1 MFLANNMKKASL
13 ILLPLVLASAT
24 FIGYKSIFQLSDSAQ
39 LTSLDGEQ
47 VELSLQ
53 CYQNPNAAVVDQSG
67 EINLLVWNIY
77 KQNRD
82 SWQQSLQQFSANKQ
96 LVLLQEAS
104 MTQELREWI
113 LAAKWFGSQ
122 VDAFKAFDTTA
133 GVLNLSLSAPAKAC
147 AYTELEPW
155 LRLPK
160 SALYALYPLSNGQQL
175 AVVNIHAVNF
185 TYGTVEYQ
193 RQLEV
198 LVDELKKHQGPVI
211 VAGDFNS
218 WSEERLKVMHQ
229 ALKSVGLQEATY
241 LPDHRTQFIT
251 GLPLDH
257 VFFRGLGLEAAEAP
271 ESDASD
277 HNPILVRF
285 RLENQDV

>member
-1 MFLANNMKKASL
+1 MKKIRLLA
-13 ILLPLVLASAT
+13 LPLLIAGVVFA
-24 FIGYKSIFQLSDSAQ
+24 GYQTVFSLPQQAQ
-39 LTSLDGEQ
+39 ISSYNSGEEQ
-47 VELSLQ
+47 LSLQ
-53 CYQNPNAAVVDQSG
+53 CYNNQQAAVLD
-67 EINLLVWNIY
+67 EDNRINLLVWNIY

-82 SWQQSLQQFSANKQ
+82 TWRSRLDQYSQGKQ

-104 MTQELREWI
+104 MTPQLKEWI
-113 LAAKWFGSQ
+113 SKGQWFGSQ

-133 GVLNLSLSAPAKAC
+133 GVLNLSPDSPSKAC

-185 TYGTVEYQ
+185 TYGTEEYH
-193 RQLEV
+193 RQLKV
-198 LVDELKKHQGPVI
+198 LIDELSQHQGPVI

-218 WSEERLKVMHQ
+218 WSEQRLKVMSESLS
-229 ALKSVGLQEATY
+229 AVGLKEVNYTS
-241 LPDHRTQFIT
+241 DNRTQFIT

-257 VFFRGLGLEAAEAP
+257 VFYRGLTLEKAEAP
-271 ESDASD
+271 ISDASD
-277 HNPILVRF
+277 HNPILVTF
-285 RLENQDV
+285 HL

>member
-1 MFLANNMKKASL
+1 MKKIRLLA
-13 ILLPLVLASAT
+13 LPLLIAGVVFA
-24 FIGYKSIFQLSDSAQ
+24 GYQTVFSLPQQAQ
-39 LTSLDGEQ
+39 ISSYNSGEEQ
-47 VELSLQ
+47 LSLQ
-53 CYQNPNAAVVDQSG
+53 CYNNQQAAVLD
-67 EINLLVWNIY
+67 EDNRINLLVWNIY

-82 SWQQSLQQFSANKQ
+82 TWRSRLDQYAQGKQ

-104 MTQELREWI
+104 MTPQLKEWI
-113 LAAKWFGSQ
+113 SKGQWFGSQ

-133 GVLNLSLSAPAKAC
+133 GVLNLSPDSPSKAC

-185 TYGTVEYQ
+185 TYGTEEYH
-193 RQLEV
+193 RQLKV
-198 LVDELKKHQGPVI
+198 LVDELSQHQGPVI

-218 WSEERLKVMHQ
+218 WSEQRLKVMSESLS
-229 ALKSVGLQEATY
+229 AVGLKEVNYTS
-241 LPDHRTQFIT
+241 DNRTQFIT

-257 VFFRGLGLEAAEAP
+257 VFYRGLTLEKAEAP
-271 ESDASD
+271 ISDASD
-277 HNPILVRF
+277 HNPILVTF
-285 RLENQDV
+285 HL

>member
-1 MFLANNMKKASL
+1 MKKIRLLA
-13 ILLPLVLASAT
+13 LPLLIAGVVFA
-24 FIGYKSIFQLSDSAQ
+24 GYQTVFSLPQQAQ
-39 LTSLDGEQ
+39 ISSYNSGEEQ
-47 VELSLQ
+47 LSLQ
-53 CYQNPNAAVVDQSG
+53 CYNNEQAAVLD
-67 EINLLVWNIY
+67 EDNRINLLVWNIY

-82 SWQQSLQQFSANKQ
+82 TWRSRLDQYAQGKQ

-104 MTQELREWI
+104 MTPQLKEWI
-113 LAAKWFGSQ
+113 SKGQWFGSQ

-133 GVLNLSLSAPAKAC
+133 GVLNLSLDSPSKAC

-185 TYGTVEYQ
+185 TYGTEEYH
-193 RQLEV
+193 RQLKV
-198 LVDELKKHQGPVI
+198 LIDELSQHQGPVI

-218 WSEERLKVMHQ
+218 WSEQRLKVMSESLS
-229 ALKSVGLQEATY
+229 AVGLKEVNYTS
-241 LPDHRTQFIT
+241 DNRTQFIT

-257 VFFRGLGLEAAEAP
+257 VFYRGLKLEKAEAP
-271 ESDASD
+271 ISDASD
-277 HNPILVRF
+277 HNPILVTF
-285 RLENQDV
+285 HL

>member
-1 MFLANNMKKASL
+1 MKKIRLLA
-13 ILLPLVLASAT
+13 LPLLIAGVVFA
-24 FIGYKSIFQLSDSAQ
+24 GYQTVFSLPQQAQ
-39 LTSLDGEQ
+39 ISSYNSGEEQ
-47 VELSLQ
+47 LSLQ
-53 CYQNPNAAVVDQSG
+53 CYNNEQAAVLD
-67 EINLLVWNIY
+67 EDNRINLLVWNIY

-82 SWQQSLQQFSANKQ
+82 TWRSRLEQYAQGKQ

-104 MTQELREWI
+104 MTPQLKEWI
-113 LAAKWFGSQ
+113 SKGQWFGSQ

-133 GVLNLSLSAPAKAC
+133 GVLNLSLDSPSKAC

-185 TYGTVEYQ
+185 TYGTEEYH
-193 RQLEV
+193 RQLKV
-198 LVDELKKHQGPVI
+198 LIDELSQHQGPVI

-218 WSEERLKVMHQ
+218 WSEERFAVMSK
-229 ALKSVGLQEATY
+229 ALTSLGLEEVDYQ
-241 LPDHRTQFIT
+241 PDNRTQFVT

-257 VFFRGLGLEAAEAP
+257 VFYRGLTLETAEAP
-271 ESDASD
+271 ISDASD
-277 HNPILVRF
+277 HNPILVTF
-285 RLENQDV
+285 HL

>member
-1 MFLANNMKKASL
+1 MKKIRLLA
-13 ILLPLVLASAT
+13 LPLLIAGVVFA
-24 FIGYKSIFQLSDSAQ
+24 GYQTVFSLPQQAQ
-39 LTSLDGEQ
+39 ISSYNSGEEQ
-47 VELSLQ
+47 LSLQ
-53 CYQNPNAAVVDQSG
+53 CYNNEQAAVLD
-67 EINLLVWNIY
+67 EDNRINLLVWNIY

-82 SWQQSLQQFSANKQ
+82 TWRSRLDQYAQGKQ

-104 MTQELREWI
+104 MTPQLKEWI
-113 LAAKWFGSQ
+113 SKGQWFGSQ

-133 GVLNLSLSAPAKAC
+133 GVLNLSLDSPSKAC

-185 TYGTVEYQ
+185 TYGTEEYH
-193 RQLEV
+193 RQLKV
-198 LVDELKKHQGPVI
+198 LIDELSQHQGPVI

-218 WSEERLKVMHQ
+218 WSEQRLKVMSESLS
-229 ALKSVGLQEATY
+229 AVGLKEVNYTS
-241 LPDHRTQFIT
+241 DNRTQFIT

-257 VFFRGLGLEAAEAP
+257 VFYRGLTLEKAEAP
-271 ESDASD
+271 ISDASD
-277 HNPILVRF
+277 HNPILVTF
-285 RLENQDV
+285 HL

>member
-1 MFLANNMKKASL
+1 MKKIRLLA
-13 ILLPLVLASAT
+13 LPLLIAGVVFA
-24 FIGYKSIFQLSDSAQ
+24 GYQTVFSLPQQAQ
-39 LTSLDGEQ
+39 ISSYNSGEEQ
-47 VELSLQ
+47 LSLQ
-53 CYQNPNAAVVDQSG
+53 CYNNEQAAVLD
-67 EINLLVWNIY
+67 EDNRINLLVWNIY

-82 SWQQSLQQFSANKQ
+82 TWRSRLDQYAQGKQ

-104 MTQELREWI
+104 MTPQLKEWI
-113 LAAKWFGSQ
+113 SKGQWFGSQ

-133 GVLNLSLSAPAKAC
+133 GVLNLSLDSPSKAC

-185 TYGTVEYQ
+185 TYGTEEYH
-193 RQLEV
+193 RQLKV
-198 LVDELKKHQGPVI
+198 LVDELSQHQGPVI

-218 WSEERLKVMHQ
+218 WSEQRLKVMSESLS
-229 ALKSVGLQEATY
+229 AVGLKEVNYTS
-241 LPDHRTQFIT
+241 DNRTQFIT

-257 VFFRGLGLEAAEAP
+257 VFYRGLTLEKAEAP
-271 ESDASD
+271 ISDASD
-277 HNPILVRF
+277 HNPILVTF
-285 RLENQDV
+285 HL

>member
-1 MFLANNMKKASL
+1 MKKIRLLA
-13 ILLPLVLASAT
+13 LPLLIAGVVFA
-24 FIGYKSIFQLSDSAQ
+24 GYQTVFSLPQQAQ
-39 LTSLDGEQ
+39 ISSYNSGEEQ
-47 VELSLQ
+47 LSLQ
-53 CYQNPNAAVVDQSG
+53 CYNNEQAAVLD
-67 EINLLVWNIY
+67 EDNRINLLVWNIY

-82 SWQQSLQQFSANKQ
+82 TWRSRLDQYAQGKQ

-104 MTQELREWI
+104 MTPQLKEWI
-113 LAAKWFGSQ
+113 SKGQWFGSQ

-133 GVLNLSLSAPAKAC
+133 GVLNLSPDSPSKAC

-185 TYGTVEYQ
+185 TYGTEEYH
-193 RQLEV
+193 RQLKV
-198 LVDELKKHQGPVI
+198 LVDELSQHQGPVI

-218 WSEERLKVMHQ
+218 WSEQRLKVMSE
-229 ALKSVGLQEATY
+229 ALSAVGLKEVNYTS
-241 LPDHRTQFIT
+241 DNRTQFIT

-257 VFFRGLGLEAAEAP
+257 VFYRGLTLEKAEAP
-271 ESDASD
+271 ISDASD
-277 HNPILVRF
+277 HNPILVTF
-285 RLENQDV
+285 HL

>member
-1 MFLANNMKKASL
+1 MRKAPL
-13 ILLPLVLASAT
+13 ILLPVVIAAATLV
-24 FIGYKSIFQLSDSAQ
+24 GYKSIFQLSDTAQ
-39 LTSLDGEQ
+39 LASLSGEKI
-47 VELSLQ
+47 ELSLQ
-53 CYQNPNAAVVDQSG
+53 CYLNESAAAVDHAG

-77 KQNRD
+77 KQNREN
-82 SWQQSLQQFSANKQ
+82 WQQSLHDFSANKQ

-104 MTQELREWI
+104 MTPELRSWI
-113 LAAKWFGSQ
+113 AQEKWFGSQ
-122 VDAFKAFDTTA
+122 VDAFKAFDTSA
-133 GVLNLSLSAPAKAC
+133 GVLNLSLSSPSKAC

-160 SALYALYPLSNGQQL
+160 SALYALYPLSNGEQL

-218 WSEERLKVMHQ
+218 WSEERLKVMHK

-257 VFFRGLGLEAAEAP
+257 VFYRGLLLETAEAP

-285 RLENQDV
+285 RLEDKDV

>member
-1 MFLANNMKKASL
+1 MKKIRLLA
-13 ILLPLVLASAT
+13 LPLLIAGVVFA
-24 FIGYKSIFQLSDSAQ
+24 GYQTVFSLPQQAQ
-39 LTSLDGEQ
+39 ISSYNSGEEQ
-47 VELSLQ
+47 LSLQ
-53 CYQNPNAAVVDQSG
+53 CYNNEQAAVLD
-67 EINLLVWNIY
+67 EDNRINLLVWNIY

-82 SWQQSLQQFSANKQ
+82 TWRSRLDQYAQGKQ

-104 MTQELREWI
+104 MTPQLKEWI
-113 LAAKWFGSQ
+113 SKGQWFGSQ

-133 GVLNLSLSAPAKAC
+133 GVLNLSPDSPSKAC

-185 TYGTVEYQ
+185 TYGTEEYH
-193 RQLEV
+193 RQLKV
-198 LVDELKKHQGPVI
+198 LIDELSQHQGPVI

-218 WSEERLKVMHQ
+218 WSEQRLKVMSESLS
-229 ALKSVGLQEATY
+229 AVGLKEVNYTS
-241 LPDHRTQFIT
+241 DNRTQFIT

-257 VFFRGLGLEAAEAP
+257 VFYRGLTLEKAEAP
-271 ESDASD
+271 ISDASD
-277 HNPILVRF
+277 HNPILVTF
-285 RLENQDV
+285 HL

>member
-1 MFLANNMKKASL
+1 MKKIRLLA
-13 ILLPLVLASAT
+13 LPLLIAGVVFASYQT
-24 FIGYKSIFQLSDSAQ
+24 VFSLPQQAQ
-39 LTSLDGEQ
+39 ISSYNSGEEQ
-47 VELSLQ
+47 LSLQ
-53 CYQNPNAAVVDQSG
+53 CYTNQQAAVLD
-67 EINLLVWNIY
+67 EDNRINLLVWNIY

-82 SWQQSLQQFSANKQ
+82 TWRSRLDQYSQGKQ

-104 MTQELREWI
+104 MTPQLKEWI
-113 LAAKWFGSQ
+113 SKGQWFGSQ

-133 GVLNLSLSAPAKAC
+133 GVLNLSLDSPSKAC

-185 TYGTVEYQ
+185 TYGTEEYH
-193 RQLEV
+193 RQLKV
-198 LVDELKKHQGPVI
+198 LVDELNQHQGPVI

-218 WSEERLKVMHQ
+218 WSEQRLKVMSESLS
-229 ALKSVGLQEATY
+229 AVGLKEVNYTS
-241 LPDHRTQFIT
+241 DNRTQFIT

-257 VFFRGLGLEAAEAP
+257 VFYRGLKLEKAEAP
-271 ESDASD
+271 ISDASD
-277 HNPILVRF
+277 HNPILVTF
-285 RLENQDV
+285 HL